1 MFKKCKNPVAAF
13 TILELMVSLVVF
25 AAILVVFSTLTSGIV
40 GMWTE
45 GESRIETHQNAR
57 GALEI
62 MTREL
67 TPAVVDTRMQ
77 FAVISSSELARR
89 GARHLVPGSPVM
101 LWMAPL
107 GELGGLRCVGYYL
120 FRDVSRGFY
129 RLKRIYIRPL
139 ADKAYFPVMVNEN
152 NPRDPALR
160 ISATNADWFLRHW
173 DAKAFDEEDPA
184 NDAVVVSTVADNV
197 IAFWVQCL
205 DIAGNPVPSLMKA
218 PHHAGTTMI
227 YNSAAYFQMATT
239 TAFDNNRTTEFLS
252 PGGQSM
258 KANRV
263 PAAVDVT
270 VVTVDSTVVN
280 REMDI
285 PAVENIFSKDGSLDV
300 EQSILRFNR
309 ALLERNI
316 KDART
321 FTTRVNL
328 LNGQ

>member
-1 MFKKCKNPVAAF
+1 MSSKRNIPEAAF

-25 AAILVVFSTLTSGIV
+25 AAILVIFSTLTSGIV
-40 GMWTE
+40 NMWTE

-77 FAVISSSELARR
+77 FAVIDSSELTKR
-89 GARHLVPGSPVM
+89 GAKHLVPGSPVM

-120 FRDVSRGFY
+120 FRDVTRGFY
-129 RLKRIYIRPL
+129 RLKRIYIRPI
-139 ADKAYFPVMVNEN
+139 ANKAYFPVMVNES

-173 DAKAFDEEDPA
+173 DSKAFDEEDPA

-197 IAFWVQCL
+197 IALWVQCL

-218 PHHAGTTMI
+218 PYHRGSAMI

-239 TAFDNNRTTEFLS
+239 TAFDNNKTTQFMV
-252 PGGQSM
+252 PDGQSM

-280 REMDI
+280 REMDV
-285 PAVENIFSKDGSLDV
+285 PEVKNIFAKDGSLDV
-300 EQSILRFNR
+300 EQSILNFNR
-309 ALLERNI
+309 SLLERNI

>member
-1 MFKKCKNPVAAF
+1 MSHKHTLHAAAF
-13 TILELMVSLVVF
+13 TILELMVSLVTF
-25 AAILVVFSTLTSGIV
+25 AAILVIFSTLTSGIV
-40 GMWTE
+40 NMWTE

-77 FAVISSSELARR
+77 FAVISSSALAKR
-89 GARHLVPGSPVM
+89 GAKHLVAGSPVI

-120 FRDVSRGFY
+120 FRDASRGFF
-129 RLKRIYIRPL
+129 RLKRIYIRPI
-139 ADKAYFPVMVNEN
+139 ADKDYFPAMVNEG

-160 ISATNADWFLRHW
+160 ISATNADWFLRNW
-173 DAKAFDEEDPA
+173 EAKTFDEEDPE
-184 NDAVVVSTVADNV
+184 NDDVVVSTVADNV
-197 IAFWVQCL
+197 IAFWIQCIDL
-205 DIAGNPVPSLMKA
+205 AGNPVPALMNA
-218 PHHAGTTMI
+218 PYHAGSDMV

-239 TAFDNNRTTEFLS
+239 TAFDSNKTTEFLA

-263 PAAVDVT
+263 PSAVDVT
-270 VVTVDSTVVN
+270 VVTVDSTVVT
-280 REMDI
+280 RQMVV
-285 PAVENIFSKDGSLDV
+285 PVVENVFAADGSLDI
-300 EQSILRFNR
+300 EESIMRFNR
-309 ALLERNI
+309 ALLDNNI
-316 KDART
+316 KNART

>member
-1 MFKKCKNPVAAF
+1 MHHKRNVSAAAF
-13 TILELMVSLVVF
+13 TLLELMVSLVVF
-25 AAILVVFSTLTSGIV
+25 AAILIVFSTLTSGIV
-40 GMWTE
+40 KMWTE

-77 FAVISSSELARR
+77 FAVISSSELTRS
-89 GARHLVPGSPVM
+89 GAKHLVAGSPVI

-120 FRDVSRGFY
+120 FRDASRGFY

-139 ADKAYFPVMVNEN
+139 ADKVYFPAMVNES

-160 ISATNADWFLRHW
+160 ISATNADWFLRNW
-173 DAKAFDEEDPA
+173 EAKTFDEEDPA
-184 NDAVVVSTVADNV
+184 NNDVVVSTVADNV

-205 DIAGNPVPSLMKA
+205 DLAGNPLPALMND
-218 PHHAGTTMI
+218 PYHAGSDMI

-239 TAFDNNRTTEFLS
+239 TAFDSGKTTEFLA

-263 PAAVDVT
+263 PSAVDIT
-270 VVTVDSTVVN
+270 VVTVDSTVVS
-280 REMDI
+280 RQMDI
-285 PAVENIFSKDGSLDV
+285 PDVENIFSADGSLDV
-300 EQSILRFNR
+300 EQSIMRFNR
-309 ALLERNI
+309 ALLDRNI
-316 KDART
+316 KNART